1 MTALSTAIPPQNVP
15 IVQNNG
21 TISLPWLRFLQNLQ
35 GASGPGS
42 LTVLE
47 AEVAA
52 LTTEVGNIASEVSQ
66 AVSEASAAQAAAS
79 IGQALGAV
87 ALRAAP
93 PPLKTF
99 NSSLLTSNT
108 TSLTFSGAGVTTSK
122 VGGDV
127 TVTISGG
134 GGGGGVSSVGL
145 TAPSQFT
152 VSGSPVTSSGTLNFS
167 WNAAPANQVFAGP
180 ISGANNTPAFRALVS
195 ADIPTIANTQV
206 SGLGTM
212 ATQNASA
219 VAITSGTAALTSAT
233 VGGQTVLTDQGAWTA
248 WTPTLTPQSGTITS
262 ATAGGRYQQIGRL
275 VYFRANIS
283 ITNAGS
289 ASGYL
294 EFTLPVSALDANW
307 AGCGYESAVTG
318 DMIRV
323 AGVGTTQG
331 VLFLYSGSTAVTVTG
346 YGITISGFYEA
357 ATG

>member
-42 LTVLE
+42 LTALE

-93 PPLKTF
+93 PPLKT
-99 NSSLLTSNT
+99 N
-108 TSLTFSGAGVTTSK
+108 G
-122 VGGDV
+122 
-127 TVTISGG
+127 
-134 GGGGGVSSVGL
+134 
-145 TAPSQFT
+145 
-152 VSGSPVTSSGTLNFS
+152 
-167 WNAAPANQVFAGP
+167 
-180 ISGANNTPAFRALVS
+180 
-195 ADIPTIANTQV
+195 
-206 SGLGTM
+206 
-212 ATQNASA
+212 
-219 VAITSGTAALTSAT
+219 
-233 VGGQTVLTDQGAWTA
+233 GAWTA

-262 ATAGGRYQQIGRL
+262 ATASGRYQQIGRL
-275 VYFRANIS
+275 VYFRATIS

-307 AGCGYESAVTG
+307 AGCGYESAVTN

-323 AGVGTTQG
+323 AGLGTTQG